1 LTSVKATSDA
11 IGKLQTPP
19 EKEPLMTDA
28 AERMADDL
36 AEGYQDVTRGL
47 ARMTKH
53 LGADA
58 GDAVAQSA
66 AAFVRAACDLAEKMK
81 KQSETL
87 AKKAGEEIREHPIA
101 TAAVAAAAVGLLGYA
116 ITHTRHNKRDA

>member
-1 LTSVKATSDA
+1 MT
-11 IGKLQTPP
+11 TP
-19 EKEPLMTDA
+19 TD
-28 AERMADDL
+28 RMADDL

-58 GDAVAQSA
+58 GDAVGQSA
-66 AAFVRAACDLAEKMK
+66 AAFVHAAADLAEKMK
-81 KQSETL
+81 KQAETL
-87 AKKAGEEIREHPIA
+87 ARKAGEEVREHPIA

-116 ITHTRHNKRDA
+116 ITHTRHARRDA